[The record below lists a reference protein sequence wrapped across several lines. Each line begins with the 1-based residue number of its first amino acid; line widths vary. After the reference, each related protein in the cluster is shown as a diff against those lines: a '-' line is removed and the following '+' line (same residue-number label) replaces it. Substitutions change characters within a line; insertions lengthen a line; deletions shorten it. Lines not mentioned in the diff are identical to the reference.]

1 MKAEEI
7 RTAAEGYGDS
17 SARQALLNSAATY
30 EVLANAAEARLQP
43 RKDRKP
49 EAGELPAGQLL
60 HSVI

>member
-7 RTAAEGYGDS
+7 RTAAEDYGDG

-30 EVLANAAEARLQP
+30 EALANAAEARLQH

-49 EAGELPAGQLL
+49 EAG
-60 HSVI
+60 